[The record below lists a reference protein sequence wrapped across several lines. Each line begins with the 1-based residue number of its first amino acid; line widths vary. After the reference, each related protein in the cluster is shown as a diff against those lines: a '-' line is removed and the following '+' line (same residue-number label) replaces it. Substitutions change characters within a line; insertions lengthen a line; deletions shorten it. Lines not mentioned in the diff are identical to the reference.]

1 MTIVD
6 IAREAGYSVSTVSR
20 VLNGRR
26 DVSPTARERI
36 LAVVEERH
44 FVPNRNAKNLK
55 QTASQGILL
64 LVKGTSNML
73 FANVIEELQI
83 MVEHSDHSLR
93 VHYLDEDSNE
103 VREAVRICREHRP
116 IGILFLGGNVQ
127 NFTEEFR
134 KVTVPCVLVTD
145 RGDELGFENLSSV
158 STDDEAA
165 SEQAVDYLFEHGH
178 RSIGV
183 IGGNLEL
190 SSPSRRRRNGCLRS
204 FEKYGCTFDER
215 CYEMARFSYDSAY
228 RAMKRLLEKE
238 LGITAVFAMSD
249 VMAIGAIRAIYDE
262 GLRVPEDIS
271 VIGFD
276 GTMLADYYN
285 PKIVTIR
292 QGQEQIARRSVDL
305 LLNMIDLNRTA
316 EHELIPFTMKNTESV
331 MQR

>member
-1 MTIVD
+1 
-6 IAREAGYSVSTVSR
+6 

-26 DVSPTARERI
+26 DVSPKARERI
-36 LAVVEERH
+36 LAVVEERN

-103 VREAVRICREHRP
+103 VQEAIRICREHRP
-116 IGILFLGGNVQ
+116 IGILFLGSNVQ
-127 NFTEEFR
+127 NFTDEFR
-134 KVTVPCVLVTD
+134 RVTVPCVLVTD

-178 RSIGV
+178 RGIGV

-215 CYEMARFSYDSAY
+215 CYETARYSFDSAY

-276 GTMLADYYN
+276 GTRLADYYN